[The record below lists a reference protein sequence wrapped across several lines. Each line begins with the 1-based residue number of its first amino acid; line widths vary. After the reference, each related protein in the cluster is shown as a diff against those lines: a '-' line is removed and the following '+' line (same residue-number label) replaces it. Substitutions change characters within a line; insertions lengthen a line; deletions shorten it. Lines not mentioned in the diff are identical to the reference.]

1 MAKPT
6 QSTGDEAPKK
16 KSRWQKLKE
25 ENEERKKNNIQRIS
39 AKEATERTG
48 YDETGKPAT
57 EWRKEQH
64 AKWVEEQKEDNLKF
78 GVAVASALAPGAAKG
93 AAADGCVVM

>member
-1 MAKPT
+1 MAKST
-6 QSTGDEAPKK
+6 QEVKGEDTAPKK
-16 KSRWQKLKE
+16 KYRWQKLKE
-25 ENEERKKNNIQRIS
+25 ENEERKRNNIQHIS
-39 AKEATERTG
+39 AKQATERTG

-78 GVAVASALAPGAAKG
+78 GASVAAAGK
-93 AAADGCVVM
+93 AAVADGCVVM